1 MSGTGTTLRPVELL
15 LVEDSPSDILII
27 TETLREQPFPIK
39 VQVATDGE
47 KALQACANG
56 NFRPDLVIL
65 DLNIPKV
72 HGFDVL
78 KRCSSPETRIV
89 VFSSSSNPEDM
100 RRSFELGA
108 QEFVHKPI
116 GLDEFRQQ
124 VTQIVRN
131 WGPPHLVNAG
141 GTNLMS

>member
-1 MSGTGTTLRPVELL
+1 MSGTGMNLRPVELL
-15 LVEDSPSDILII
+15 LVEDSKSDIIII
-27 TETLREQPFPIK
+27 TETLRELPFPIN

-47 KALQACANG
+47 RALQSCSGN

-78 KRCSSPETRIV
+78 KRCRSQETRIV
-89 VFSSSSNPEDM
+89 IFSSSSNPEDM
-100 RRSFELGA
+100 RRSLEFGA
-108 QEFVHKPI
+108 DEFVHKPI
-116 GLDEFRQQ
+116 GLDEFRRQ

-131 WGPPHLVNAG
+131 WAPPHLVNAPG
-141 GTNLMS
+141 IN

>member
-1 MSGTGTTLRPVELL
+1 MIGSAIGLRPVELL
-15 LVEDSPSDILII
+15 LVEDSASDILLI
-27 TETLREQPFPIK
+27 TDTLRAQPFPIN

-47 KALQACANG
+47 KALRACADG
-56 NFRPDLVIL
+56 NFRPDVVIL

-78 KRCSSPETRIV
+78 RRCSSPETRIV

-108 QEFVHKPI
+108 DEFVHKPI
-116 GLDEFRQQ
+116 GLDEFRRQ

-131 WGPPHLVNAG
+131 WAPPHLVNASG
-141 GTNLMS
+141 INEPR

>member
-1 MSGTGTTLRPVELL
+1 MSGIATNPRPVELL
-15 LVEDSPSDILII
+15 LVEDSQSDILII
-27 TETLREQPFPIK
+27 TETLREQPFPINI
-39 VQVATDGE
+39 QVAVDGE

-56 NFRPDLVIL
+56 NVRPDLVIL

-78 KRCSSPETRIV
+78 KRCNSPEMRII

-141 GTNLMS
+141 GTNLMG

>member
-1 MSGTGTTLRPVELL
+1 MSGTGMNLRPVQLL
-15 LVEDSPSDILII
+15 LVEDSESDILII
-27 TETLREQPFPIK
+27 TETLREQPFPIN

-56 NFRPDLVIL
+56 NFRPDLEIL

-78 KRCSSPETRIV
+78 KRCKSTEMRIV
-89 VFSSSSNPEDM
+89 VFSSSSNSEDM

-131 WGPPHLVNAG
+131 WA
-141 GTNLMS
+141 

>member
-1 MSGTGTTLRPVELL
+1 MGLRPVELL
-15 LVEDSPSDILII
+15 LVEDSASDIFII
-27 TETLREQPFPIK
+27 TETLRVQPFPIN
-39 VQVATDGE
+39 VQVVMDGE
-47 KALQACANG
+47 KALQVFADG
-56 NFRPDLVIL
+56 NYRPDLVIL

-78 KRCSSPETRIV
+78 KRCNSPEMRII

-108 QEFVHKPI
+108 QEFVHKPL

-124 VTQIVRN
+124 VIQIVRN
-131 WGPPHLVNAG
+131 WAPPHLVNATG
-141 GTNLMS
+141 IN